1 MIDPTNFHSGV
12 SAGMTEGENDFLKV
26 IIHVFRLSVRQAF
39 FQAGQ
44 QVGRKDIR
52 PNIMLASRKEIM

>member
-12 SAGMTEGENDFLKV
+12 SAGMPEGENDFLKV
-26 IIHVFRLSVRQAF
+26 IIHVFRLSDRQAF

-44 QVGRKDIR
+44 QDGRKDIR